1 MPKYQISEEELK
13 NQMINNLIFLQE
25 QKEMLWLYH
34 PNNMEGLN
42 LIAEFEKVTKQIE
55 ELELEID
62 RY

>member
-1 MPKYQISEEELK
+1 MKRYKPSPNELK
-13 NQMINNLIFLQE
+13 DEMINNLIFLQE

-42 LIAEFEKVTKQIE
+42 LIAEYENVTKQIS

>member
-13 NQMINNLIFLQE
+13 NEMINNLIFLQE

>member
-13 NQMINNLIFLQE
+13 NEMINNLIFLQE

-42 LIAEFEKVTKQIE
+42 LIAEYEKVTKQIE

>member
-13 NQMINNLIFLQE
+13 NEMINNLIFLQE

-42 LIAEFEKVTKQIE
+42 LIAEFEKVTKQIK